1 MKALPIPEDFPL
13 PTCIKCRTEVL
24 DKETHAKLAPFLLEE
39 YRSALRRR
47 IRHAIDALTGHTSQR
62 KLELLLG
69 LSQGY
74 LSRLRAGSSNP
85 SPELVSHLAL
95 IAKDP
100 SVRLLELQ
108 RYWEG
113 ATPETEFSMSIP
125 LSPRKNHEQ

>member
-1 MKALPIPEDFPL
+1 MRPGRTRPYRNMRALPIPEDFPL

-24 DKETHAKLAPFLLEE
+24 DKETHAKLAPLLLEE

-47 IRHAIDALTGHTSQR
+47 IRRIIDALTGHTSQR

-74 LSRLRAGSSNP
+74 LSRLRSGSGNP

-108 RYWEG
+108 RYWEE
-113 ATPETEFSMSIP
+113 PPSETDP
-125 LSPRKNHEQ
+125 

>member
-1 MKALPIPEDFPL
+1 MKALLIPEDFPL
-13 PTCIKCRTEVL
+13 PTCIKCRTEFL
-24 DKETHAKLAPFLLEE
+24 DTETHAKLEPILLEE
-39 YRSALRRR
+39 YRLALRRR
-47 IRHAIDALTGHTSQR
+47 IRHSIDILMGHASQR

-100 SVRLLELQ
+100 RVRLPELQ
-108 RYWEG
+108 RYWEEPT
-113 ATPETEFSMSIP
+113 AETD
-125 LSPRKNHEQ
+125 SPPTTITQPQEEA